1 MEKTKE
7 LQRSKYFAYLS
18 DLTVE
23 ELRNIVEES
32 NIHEYSHYERDDLIK
47 LIDQYCVNVDDDWY
61 YIDELD
67 YSVQDITH
75 ELVKKCVEKRMFPD
89 AMRAWVDLFVP
100 NKSVSEHHAQVIL
113 DVLSPMNIFEEKADE
128 EYIRYPLFRGIKYP
142 GHTITFRKPKNWI
155 GFYDDVMDEAIR
167 NGEPNYTV
175 TSSFGFVGDGD
186 YDSDYDDL
194 SDDSDYELSYEDC

>member
-67 YSVQDITH
+67 YLVKDITH

-89 AMRAWVDLFVP
+89 AMKAWVDLFAP
-100 NKSVSEHHAQVIL
+100 NKSVSEHYAQVIL
-113 DVLSPMNIFEEKADE
+113 DVLSPMSVFEEKSNE

-142 GHTITFRKPKNWI
+142 GHAITFRKTKDWI
-155 GFYDDVMDEAIR
+155 GFYDDIMDESMYSVWR
-167 NGEPNYTV
+167 P
-175 TSSFGFVGDGD
+175 
-186 YDSDYDDL
+186 
-194 SDDSDYELSYEDC
+194 SDDSDSDEDLPDGW